1 MSQLVSQCLFSSSL
15 HGGLVFVLC
24 TWKKF
29 SHFMFCCVYYYFFN
43 YLVLYKGIYL
53 VCGGMHDTVFVLCVC
68 GSSLCIFMF
77 CCLYYF
83 LDYLILY
90 EGMYNVH
97 GGTHD
102 IELLE
107 GRGHFRQYIL
117 VAGLSGL
124 SSTVSGLSSIVS
136 CLLSVTYCQFIV
148 SSDHQI
154 FNSSLFFTFLQLTP
168 LLPCLHW

>member
-1 MSQLVSQCLFSSSL
+1 M
-15 HGGLVFVLC
+15 
-24 TWKKF
+24 
-29 SHFMFCCVYYYFFN
+29 
-43 YLVLYKGIYL
+43 
-53 VCGGMHDTVFVLCVC
+53 CGGMHDTVFVLCVC

-90 EGMYNVH
+90 EGMYSVH
-97 GGTHD
+97 GGMHD

-124 SSTVSGLSSIVS
+124 SSTISGLSSIVYHQ
-136 CLLSVTYCQFIV
+136 LSVVYCQSRIV
-148 SSDHQI
+148 SSLYRLI
-154 FNSSLFFTFLQLTP
+154 IRSSTHLYSSPFFS
-168 LLPCLHW
+168 

>member
-1 MSQLVSQCLFSSSL
+1 MEVWYLFCACGRSL
-15 HGGLVFVLC
+15 AIL
-24 TWKKF
+24 
-29 SHFMFCCVYYYFFN
+29 FCWVYYYFFD

-90 EGMYNVH
+90 EGMYSVH
-97 GGTHD
+97 GGMHD

-124 SSTVSGLSSIVS
+124 SSTISGLSSIVYHQ
-136 CLLSVTYCQFIV
+136 LSVVYCQSRIV
-148 SSDHQI
+148 SSLYRLI
-154 FNSSLFFTFLQLTP
+154 IRSSTHLYSSPFFS
-168 LLPCLHW
+168 